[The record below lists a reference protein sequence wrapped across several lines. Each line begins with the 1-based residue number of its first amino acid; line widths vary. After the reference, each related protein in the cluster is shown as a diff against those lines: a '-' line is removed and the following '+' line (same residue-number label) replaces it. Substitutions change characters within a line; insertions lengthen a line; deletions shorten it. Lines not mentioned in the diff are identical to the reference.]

1 MVTDKREGFRRCI
14 FTRLELM
21 WKVYSPGG
29 HFELDPVRA
38 LYREVLRSALTEIT
52 NDPEGDGEELVVSG
66 YNVGNEA

>member
-1 MVTDKREGFRRCI
+1 
-14 FTRLELM
+14 M